1 MGSSPP
7 CATASRHSSPS
18 GCRPFDARIQMRLR
32 SRCWRRFSA
41 TVRQAASSWSCVRS
55 EDSSTTSP
63 RAPSTMQMPVRSSS
77 RAAPTRA
84 ESRRHFGL
92 LQKRFAGSRAS
103 PAEIERAR
111 AYLAGRLERAADD
124 PRGLAEWHASQRVLR
139 RAPQDLADLLAE
151 IESVRPADLLR
162 VARRIV
168 RGGALRV
175 GLSAP
180 RPAIAAVR
188 REARRGVLEV
198 APRRPSPSRSARL
211 SA

>member
-1 MGSSPP
+1 MLTVAQLLPELEVGGVEQGTLEVAAALVAAGHRAIVVSGGADP
-7 CATASRHSSPS
+7 SRVPEAL
-18 GCRPFDARIQMRLR
+18 RLVAEAIRRLARE
-32 SRCWRRFSA
+32 
-41 TVRQAASSWSCVRS
+41 V
-55 EDSSTTSP
+55 P
-63 RAPSTMQMPVRSSS
+63 
-77 RAAPTRA
+77 
-84 ESRRHFGL
+84 
-92 LQKRFAGSRAS
+92 S

-139 RAPQDLADLLAE
+139 RVPQDLADLLAE